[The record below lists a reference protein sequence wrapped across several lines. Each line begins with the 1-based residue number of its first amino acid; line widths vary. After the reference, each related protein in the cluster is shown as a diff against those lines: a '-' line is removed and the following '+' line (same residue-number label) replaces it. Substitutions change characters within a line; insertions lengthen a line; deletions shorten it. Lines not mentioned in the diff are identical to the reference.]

1 MAIIPLNE
9 GGFWLLVRLLLSAAV
24 FFVPLIVTAALVSI
38 SLPLLGVSDGVSE
51 IVTPVIAL
59 PVAAYVTFLVWA
71 AKVRNE

>member
-1 MAIIPLNE
+1 MAIIAE
-9 GGFWLLVRLLLSAAV
+9 RGRLLAAGPPASVWAAV
-24 FFVPLIVTAALVSI
+24 FFAPPIVTAALVSI
-38 SLPLLGVSDGVSE
+38 PLRLLGVRDGVSE